1 MTANVDAAISNAE
14 RLARMEEKIDTLL
27 ERSREDRTDF
37 KSRLRNLELW
47 RYGTGAAIVA
57 SLANLVPPSVKKG

>member
-1 MTANVDAAISNAE
+1 MTASPDFAISHAE
-14 RLARMEEKIDTLL
+14 RLASIEAKLDTLL
-27 ERSREDRTDF
+27 ERSKEDRGDF
-37 KSRLRNLELW
+37 RSRIRNLELW